1 MNNSASIA
9 KIENILKKDLF
20 EWILILVLFV
30 LSFISQ
36 QILMLVLGLTFLL
49 VLQQKEIGALK
60 ALNLITLRTVI
71 NPGISVGIT
80 SLQNLKW
87 LLIFAYS
94 FYLILAY
101 FKLSE
106 EEKKKISKTK
116 HWIILFSIYNMIT
129 AFLFSSLPIVAIAKL
144 FSYSFVFIAV
154 LIGIAYTNK
163 YINWIEWI
171 FKLLFLLIIPSFLLI
186 NNSLGYLRNGI
197 SFQGFTNQPNMF
209 GILSVLFIAITL
221 TYIKIHNRDKKYYL
235 IVALSF
241 FMIILSKSRTSFIS
255 SSVIILLYLLFL
267 EKERIFKFIAADFF
281 VVFLIIILYIER
293 DIINPLIN
301 FLQKGHENIL
311 YSRMNQVGGLL
322 SNFLDSPWFGNGF
335 LVPVLSYRSFDF
347 SFEYIV
353 EPGNLILSVLSFSG
367 IIGFIIF
374 SVFILKIIFSNK
386 NNFKKLIYLPLST
399 LLISMGE
406 MVFFSTNNIGIW
418 LYMLIAIYVV
428 YDEETTDKYK
438 LIYRN

>member
-1 MNNSASIA
+1 MNNSAIIA
-9 KIENILKKDLF
+9 KTENILRKDLF
-20 EWILILVLFV
+20 EWFLFLVFFL

-36 QILMLVLGLTFLL
+36 QILMLVFGLTFLL

-87 LLIFAYS
+87 VLIFAYS

-101 FKLSE
+101 FKLND
-106 EEKKKISKTK
+106 EEKKKIKTTK
-116 HWIILFSIYNMIT
+116 YWIILFSIYNIIT
-129 AFLFSSLPIVAIAKL
+129 AFLFSSLPVVAVAKL
-144 FSYSFVFIAV
+144 FSYVFVFIGV

-163 YINWIEWI
+163 YINWIEWM
-171 FKLLFLLIIPSFLLI
+171 FKLLFLLIIPSVSII
-186 NNSLGYLRNGI
+186 NTKIAYLGRG
-197 SFQGFTNQPNMF
+197 FQGFTNQPNTF
-209 GILSVLFIAITL
+209 GILVVLFIAVTL
-221 TYIKIHNRDKKYYL
+221 TYIKIHIKDKKYYL
-235 IVALSF
+235 IIALSF
-241 FMIILSKSRTSFIS
+241 FMIILSRSRTSFIS

-267 EKERIFKFIAADFF
+267 EKERIFKFIVADFF
-281 VVFLIIILYIER
+281 VVFLIIILYIEQ

-301 FLQKGHENIL
+301 FLQKGNEYIL
-311 YSRMNQVGGLL
+311 YSRMNQVGELL
-322 SNFLDSPWFGNGF
+322 NNFLDKPWFGNGF
-335 LVPVLSYRSFDF
+335 LVPVLPYRTFDF

-353 EPGNLILSVLSFSG
+353 EPGNLVLSVLSFSG
-367 IIGFIIF
+367 IIGFLIF
-374 SVFILKIIFSNK
+374 SIFILKIILANK
-386 NNFKKLIYLPLST
+386 NNFKKLIFLPLST

-418 LYMLIAIYVV
+418 LYMFIAIYVV

-438 LIYRN
+438 LIYKK